1 MCLLTPDLATA
12 AFTGVLTF
20 ATIVYVI
27 FTCLLWRETKKSAD
41 AAAKLAQSAKD
52 SADAAMELNR
62 PNLGVDKVQLLPIS
76 SLGEDIQALVP
87 GARNVVVTLKN
98 YGSISAQ
105 RVIVDWKSYMQAEN
119 ETRNN
124 GQQGPIDLAQ
134 GASCP
139 INLSVL
145 INRED
150 VQRIRDSAESYKVK
164 IQAEYSAPYG
174 KRRWRYTA
182 VRAFSKMPF
191 AFAMDDQTLD
201 RTMVVTRD
209 P

>member
-1 MCLLTPDLATA
+1 MCFLTPDLTTA
-12 AFTGVLTF
+12 AFTGVLTV

-41 AAAKLAQSAKD
+41 AAGKLAQSAKD
-52 SADAAMELNR
+52 SADAAIELNR
-62 PNLGVDKVQLLPIS
+62 PNLGIEEVQLLPTS
-76 SLGEDIQALVP
+76 SLGEGIKALVP
-87 GARNVVVTLKN
+87 GARQIIVTLKN

-105 RVIVDWKSYMQAEN
+105 GVMVDWKSYFQAEN

-124 GQQGPIDLAQ
+124 GRQGPIDVAQ

-145 INRED
+145 IKPED
-150 VQRIRDSAESYKVK
+150 VQRMRGSAETYKVR

-182 VRAFSKMPF
+182 VRDFKMSF
-191 AFAMDDQTLD
+191 AFAMDEQTPD
-201 RTMVVTRD
+201 RTLVVMQD
-209 P
+209 S